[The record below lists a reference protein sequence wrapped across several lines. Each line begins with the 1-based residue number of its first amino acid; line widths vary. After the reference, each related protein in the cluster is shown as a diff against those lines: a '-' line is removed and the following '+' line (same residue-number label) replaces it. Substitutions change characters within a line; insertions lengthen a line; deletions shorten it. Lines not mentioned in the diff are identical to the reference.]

1 MNIPKG
7 FPAVRQYSARKLI
20 FAIIGII
27 ILFGFAV
34 YGFSLYRT
42 FLDTAAIRARV
53 IIPQSELQEKYGLNI
68 SLVAVTAGGG
78 MVDVRLKFLAGAKAR
93 NLLQDAGS
101 FPTVWV
107 PRKGV
112 TLQMSEA
119 DRPQKIQFDDNG
131 NLFLLYPNAGSAV
144 KSGDMV
150 NLVFG
155 NVQLEPIQVR

>member
-1 MNIPKG
+1 MNITKDRPANRQ
-7 FPAVRQYSARKLI
+7 FPARKLI
-20 FAIIGII
+20 FAIMVLI

-34 YGFSLYRT
+34 GPGLYRT
-42 FLDTAAIRARV
+42 LWDTAAIPARV
-53 IIPQSELQEKYGLNI
+53 IIPQAALQEKYGLHV

-78 MVDVRLKFLAGAKAR
+78 MVDVRLKFLEGAKAR
-93 NLLQDAGS
+93 NLLQNAAS

-107 PRKGV
+107 PGKDV

-119 DRPQKIQFDDNG
+119 DRPQKIKFDDNG

-150 NLVFG
+150 TLVFG
-155 NVQLEPIQVR
+155 DVQLEPIQVR